1 MATEELKAIKWRLV
15 GHLHIPSARYTTY
28 EGEYNGMTITMQVRN
43 RTLKCGGY
51 GKPKVA
57 YLVGQ
62 REFKNKEELIKYISK
77 NEKNKNRT

>member
-1 MATEELKAIKWRLV
+1 MTAEEFNAIKWRLKGILLIHNV
-15 GHLHIPSARYTTY
+15 RYSTH
-28 EGEYNGMTITMQVRN
+28 EGEYNGITITMQVRN

-62 REFKNKEELIKYISK
+62 REFKNKEELIKYL
-77 NEKNKNRT
+77 NENDL

>member
-1 MATEELKAIKWRLV
+1 MTPEEFNAIKWRLV
-15 GHLHIPSARYTTY
+15 GHLHMPSARYTTY

-51 GKPKVA
+51 GKPRTA
-57 YLVGQ
+57 YAVGL
-62 REFKNKEELIKYISK
+62 REFKNKEELIKNLNE

>member
-1 MATEELKAIKWRLV
+1 MTPEEFNAIKWRLV
-15 GHLHIPSARYTTY
+15 GHLHMPSARYTTY

-51 GKPKVA
+51 GKTRTA
-57 YLVGQ
+57 YAVGL
-62 REFKNKEELIKYISK
+62 REFKNKEELIKYLNE